1 MRIFP
6 TANKSS
12 RLRLDAGVTLVEAL
26 VAIAVV
32 SLMAGMVLLSAPG
45 PERQMQTDAQRFAA
59 FVARGAEESVM
70 TNRPVALVLTRE
82 GYGFAR
88 REANGWAPITFGS
101 PLAFRPW
108 PEGVDFS
115 VEEGMAIADTQGRV
129 AAFDVLGGAT
139 PARILLS
146 RAGRTWRITLS
157 GEGNVDVA
165 PAE

>member
-1 MRIFP
+1 MRISP
-6 TANKSS
+6 TANNAQK
-12 RLRLDAGVTLVEAL
+12 LRGDAGVTLVEAL

-32 SLMAGMVLLSAPG
+32 AMMAGMVLLSAPG
-45 PERQMQTDAQRFAA
+45 PERVMRNHAERFAA
-59 FVARGAEESVM
+59 FVARGAEESVT

-88 REANGWAPITFGS
+88 REASGWAPITYGS

-108 PEGVDFS
+108 PEGVSFT
-115 VEEGMAIADTQGRV
+115 VEEGLAIAETQGRV

-139 PARILLS
+139 PAQILLS
-146 RAGRTWRITLS
+146 RAGQTWRVTLT

-165 PAE
+165 QAQ